1 MTAGWPAGCAA
12 LALLSSLVFAHDLRA
27 GPGAGWTPAL
37 EWRTAEAWQ
46 QPWRAWTAVL
56 VHYSPQHLAA
66 NLGGCAV
73 VAAFGTAARLSA
85 RAVLAAAAAWP
96 LTQVLLLWAPAA
108 SPYGGLSGL
117 LHAAVAVAA
126 LALAVTGPARQRL
139 IGGAVWLG
147 LLTKVGLEAPWES
160 AVKTMPGWDIPVA
173 VAAHAAG
180 LVSGTFTMSLVALHA
195 AVRGH
200 PLRT

>member
-1 MTAGWPAGCAA
+1 MTAVWPASCAA
-12 LALLSSLVFAHDLRA
+12 LALLATLVFAHDLRA
-27 GPGAGWTPAL
+27 GPLGTWAPAL

-46 QPWRAWTAVL
+46 QPWRAWTAAL

-66 NLGGCAV
+66 NLAGCAV

-85 RAVLAAAAAWP
+85 RAALAVAAAWP

-126 LALAVTGPARQRL
+126 VTLVVTGSARHRL

-147 LLTKVGLEAPWES
+147 LLAKVALEAPWEG
-160 AVKTMPGWDIPVA
+160 AVKTVPGWDIPVA

-180 LVSGTFTMSLVALHA
+180 LVSGTFTMGLVVLHA

>member
-1 MTAGWPAGCAA
+1 MTAAWPAGCAG
-12 LALLSSLVFAHDLRA
+12 LALLATLVFVHDLLSQPVVAWR
-27 GPGAGWTPAL
+27 PVL

-46 QPWRAWTAVL
+46 QPWRAWTAAL

-66 NLGGCAV
+66 NLAGCAV
-73 VAAFGTAARLSA
+73 VAAFGAAARLSA

-96 LTQVLLLWAPAA
+96 LTQVLLLFAPAA

-126 LALAVTGPARQRL
+126 VALVVNGPARQRL

-147 LLTKVGLEAPWES
+147 LLTKVALEAPWES

-180 LVSGTFTMSLVALHA
+180 VVSGTFTMGLVALHA
-195 AVRGH
+195 AALGQ
-200 PLRT
+200 PPRT